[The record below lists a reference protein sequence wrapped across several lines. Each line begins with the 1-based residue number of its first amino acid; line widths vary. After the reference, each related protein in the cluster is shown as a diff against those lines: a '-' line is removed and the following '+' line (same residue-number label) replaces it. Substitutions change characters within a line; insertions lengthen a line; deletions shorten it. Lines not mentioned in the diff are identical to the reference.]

1 MKNKIDKIFKNY
13 FLYFSQKNLKKLET
27 LYSEN
32 VQLIDWSTN
41 LKSKKK
47 VLAFNRNLFKKFK
60 KIDIKIIEKFYDLK
74 KKTIAC
80 KLTIKLDKKKINVI
94 DLIYFN
100 SKLEIYKIIAY
111 LR

>member
-32 VQLIDWSTN
+32 VQLIDWSTSI
-41 LKSKKK
+41 KTKKK
-47 VLAFNRNLFKKFK
+47 VLAFNQSLFSKFK
-60 KIDIKIIEKFYDLK
+60 KIDIKVMERFYNLK
-74 KKTIAC
+74 KNTIAC
-80 KLTIKLDKKKINVI
+80 KLIIKLDKKKLNVI